1 MNKTFIQKI
10 SLAFLL
16 FMVPVFGGLVYGQDT
31 KVTISL
37 ENVPMEKVM
46 NEIEK
51 QTNYLFGSTENVDIN
66 RLVTVKV
73 QNSPLKTVLEAMLK
87 DSGVTYVI
95 EGTNILLKV
104 GGGSTKATGPA
115 EITGTILDESG
126 FPVIGAAVLVKG
138 TTVGAVADF
147 DGNFTLT
154 VPSPADKAVLDVN
167 CIGFVSQEIT
177 VGSRR
182 HFDIVLNVDNL
193 MLEDVVVVGY
203 TPMRKS
209 DFTGSISSIKSDEL
223 LSSTPTMAQSLAG
236 KVAGVEVRQT
246 TGAPG
251 AGMSIRVRGVN
262 SLSAGTEPL
271 YVIDGYPASED
282 VYINPNDIA
291 SIDVLKDAAS
301 AAIYGSRGASG
312 VVLITTKRGKDGDK
326 AKITY
331 DFSYG
336 IQQLERKADVLNAE
350 EFRDLYI
357 HAYNESY
364 RRRCIESGY
373 EYSPYDDNTVRASRG
388 FSLAEVGLHPMFY
401 DFTTRSAV
409 PVTTDTDWQDELYGN
424 AGMMRHNVSITGGS
438 KAIKYMA
445 SVGYLDQDGII
456 APSNHKRLNARLNL
470 DAQITDKIKAAVSYS
485 MSDVNTRQVNSDG
498 RALNDG
504 VVQSA
509 LMMLPNLPAYNE
521 DGSYAKGE
529 MIALSEWGFNNPENP
544 MALAHEVD
552 ITEKEARHSLNVN
565 LEYEPIDNLVIS
577 ARLGQ
582 QWYSYRYN
590 YYRPMSVGRGTLQA
604 YDPGLATYNIAR
616 STSTQDTDR
625 LGEFTANYS
634 ADWGEHHFSA
644 LGGFTLQ
651 RKDYDRI
658 GVEATGFADDRIHE
672 VTAHGSDASDL
683 MLYSTRKQ
691 AWSMM
696 SFLSRINWSYSN
708 RYTVT
713 ASFRADG
720 SSRFGPENR
729 WGYFPSVSVGWTL
742 SNEPFLKDAL
752 DKLVS
757 IRFRGSWGKSGNN
770 NIGNYAHISDISK
783 GNYAFGTTTVS
794 TSRLGGFADPSLGWE
809 TTNQTNVG
817 IDLGFLDNRISLI
830 ANWYN
835 SVSTDI
841 LYSQPISVISGFS
854 STTTNMRDAQ
864 IRNRGF
870 DIQLDARILT
880 GELQWNVSTNVS
892 VNRNKVLSLGGV
904 DDILSTSERSVQS
917 HITKEGYPIG
927 SFYGYKVA
935 GIMSEA
941 DYQNALYD
949 RTIYMDNDNSFPEG
963 YVMKGP
969 AVKSY
974 DLADLSYGNTI
985 WQDTNGDGIITEEDK
1000 TIIGDAYPD
1009 FTGGLSTNLVWKG
1022 LDFSASFTYSVGAE
1036 VINFQDYYLYNCEG
1050 STNQYSIVNDRYFSD
1065 DNPGYNNVPAPVRFS
1080 TANTSNKL
1088 SSYYVEDASYFRCS
1102 NITLGYTFPKAW
1114 MERIKVS
1121 NLRVYVSGDNLF
1133 TITPYRGY
1141 NPEVSYKDGNLMPG
1155 FDWGMYPLS
1164 RIWTA
1169 GISITF

>member
-1 MNKTFIQKI
+1 M
-10 SLAFLL
+10 
-16 FMVPVFGGLVYGQDT
+16 
-31 KVTISL
+31 
-37 ENVPMEKVM
+37 
-46 NEIEK
+46 
-51 QTNYLFGSTENVDIN
+51 
-66 RLVTVKV
+66 
-73 QNSPLKTVLEAMLK
+73 
-87 DSGVTYVI
+87 
-95 EGTNILLKV
+95 
-104 GGGSTKATGPA
+104 
-115 EITGTILDESG
+115 
-126 FPVIGAAVLVKG
+126 
-138 TTVGAVADF
+138 
-147 DGNFTLT
+147 T

-424 AGMMRHNVSITGGS
+424 AGMMRHNVSVTGGS

-794 TSRLGGFADPSLGWE
+794 TSRLVGFADPSLGWE